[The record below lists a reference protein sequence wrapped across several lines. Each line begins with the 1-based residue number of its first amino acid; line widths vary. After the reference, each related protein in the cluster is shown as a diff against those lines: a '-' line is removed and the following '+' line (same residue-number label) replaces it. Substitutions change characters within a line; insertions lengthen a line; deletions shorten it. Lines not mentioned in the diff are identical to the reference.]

1 MYISN
6 INSSSIKV
14 HSIQTETI
22 TGKEPVIIK
31 TDDHVTI
38 LCIVQ
43 GGADYELPM
52 RVGKTKKADVLVLNP
67 STTLEIKPHR
77 KMEWLKLD
85 LSGIEF
91 ISSVNIDTERQHF
104 KIEDD
109 TGRIRAYLELALLE
123 DKHAFEGTALILR
136 KISECIIAQIL
147 KNRPLTIKDD
157 NDHATDDGMQVVQN
171 FIREN
176 YAQKI
181 TLDQLADLIGM
192 KKYYFIRVFRQS
204 TGLSPIDYL
213 IQIRIL
219 ESEKL
224 LKESHL
230 TIANIANRIGFHSP
244 SYFTKTFKDV
254 NQCTPSEYRKR
265 HKIS

>member
-6 INSSSIKV
+6 INSSSIKI

-22 TGKEPVIIK
+22 NDKEPIIINS
-31 TDDHVTI
+31 DDHVTI
-38 LCIVQ
+38 LCIVK

-52 RVGKTKKADVLVLNP
+52 RVGKTKKGDVLVLNP
-67 STTLEIKPHR
+67 GTKIEIKPHR

-91 ISSVNIDTERQHF
+91 IYSVDIDTERQHF

-109 TGRIRAYLELALLE
+109 TGQIKAYLELALLE
-123 DKHAFEGTALILR
+123 DKHSFEGTALLLR

-147 KNRPLTIKDD
+147 RNRALTIKDD
-157 NDHATDDGMQVVQN
+157 SNSAPNDGIQKVQDY
-171 FIREN
+171 IREN
-176 YAQKI
+176 YAKKI
-181 TLDQLADLIGM
+181 TLDELADLIDM
-192 KKYYFIRVFRQS
+192 KKYYFIRVFRQR

-213 IQIRIL
+213 IQVRIL

-254 NQCTPSEYRKR
+254 NKCTPSEYRKR